1 MTTQQAKIIQQL
13 LSDVR
18 WATLEEALKEYMLNQ
33 FVAQSARRDT
43 EFSTLWEIAN
53 NEGGKQHLQ
62 NFFAWLESEANKI

>member
-1 MTTQQAKIIQQL
+1 MTQQQAKIIQQL

-43 EFSTLWEIAN
+43 EFFTIWELASR
-53 NEGGKQHLQ
+53 EGGQQHLQ
-62 NFFAWLESEANKI
+62 GFMDYLESEASKV